1 MLKKLLYTGA
11 LLAISAGGASAQ
23 NSPTWLRY
31 PSISPDGQTI
41 VFTYKGDLYRVPANG
56 GNAIPLT
63 AHEAHDF
70 MPVWSKDG
78 KSIVFAS
85 DRYGNFDLF
94 QMPATGGEAQRMT
107 FHSSNE
113 YPYEFS
119 PDGKT
124 VYFGS
129 TRQDLASNRQFPTFS
144 MPELYKVGLGGG
156 RVQQVFTTPA
166 EDVKFSRNG
175 EVMLYQDKK
184 GGENQWRKHHV
195 SSVARDLWS
204 FDTKTGKHTKIT
216 NFGGEDRTPVFA
228 DNDKTIYYLSE
239 ESGTFNV
246 HRMAAD
252 KPGTAS
258 TQVTKFTKHPVRFLT
273 ASNNGVLSFGFD
285 GELYTMQPNGEPKKV
300 KVIIAA
306 DAKTNNERIVPVA
319 GSGVQNLVVS
329 PNGKE
334 VAFVYRGEVFVSA
347 VEGNVTKRIT
357 NTPEMERHVSFSP
370 DGKSL
375 IYSSERG
382 KGWKIYQTRIARA
395 EEPYFYASTLLN
407 ETALITNDKDN
418 YQPQFSPDGK
428 EVAFVE
434 DRMNLKVY
442 NLATKQVRTLLTTN
456 ELFSM
461 GENDQYFTW
470 SPDGKWIAFEFSE
483 PGYWNGEVG
492 LISADGKGKKI
503 NLTES
508 GYQDGSPQWM
518 MGGKLL
524 IWQSTREGMRAQA
537 NSGGAQTD
545 VFGMFMT
552 QGAYDKFRLSKEDF
566 ALIKEQEEK
575 AAKEKEKEKEKEK
588 DKKKKPEPE
597 SMAIDWEGLKTRK
610 ARLTL
615 HSSSLGDALVSKDGE
630 TLYYL
635 ARFERGFNLWS
646 TNLRTKE
653 TKMAVTLNANRAS
666 MDWDKDQKNLFLLAD
681 GRVIKLDPAT
691 SKQENVSVGGD
702 MNLNVAAERAFML
715 EHVWRRT
722 QKTFYT
728 AGFHGANWEAL
739 KPDYEKYLPHVS
751 NNYEFSELLSELL
764 GELNVSHS
772 GSSFSNVPANADAT
786 ASLGVFFDQNYT
798 GDGMKID
805 EVILEGP
812 LQKAGLD
819 VKAGMVIEKI
829 DGETLSPDRDYAQ
842 FLNRKAGK
850 NTLLTIYDPAT
861 KKRRDITVKPISAG
875 EENGLLYKRWVRRNA
890 DEVDRLSNGQ
900 LGYVHIPG
908 MNDGSYRTVY
918 EDVMGKYAN
927 RKGMVVDTR
936 NNGGGDLVADLAMF
950 LSGKMFLNYT
960 TDSRSIGL
968 EPSFRWTK
976 PSIALANEANYS
988 DGHCF
993 AFSYQDLKLGKL
1005 VGMPVPGTCTFAG
1018 WETLSDNSV
1027 RWGVPPLGVKD
1038 VQGRY
1043 LENLQTE
1050 PDVKVM
1056 NAYELVSKGKDQQ
1069 LEAAVV
1075 ELLKEVK

>member
-11 LLAISAGGASAQ
+11 LLATTLSAANAQ
-23 NSPTWLRY
+23 DAPSWLRY
-31 PSISPDGQTI
+31 SSISPDGQTI
-41 VFTYKGDLYRVPANG
+41 VFTYKGDLYRVPASG
-56 GNAIPLT
+56 GTAVPLT
-63 AHEAHDF
+63 IHEAHDY

-78 KSIVFAS
+78 KTIVFAS

-107 FHSSNE
+107 FHSANE

-129 TRQDLASNRQFPTFS
+129 TRLDMASNRQYPTFYQ
-144 MPELYKVGLGGG
+144 PELYKVGLAGG
-156 RVQQVFTTPA
+156 RVQQVLTTPA
-166 EDVKFSRNG
+166 EEVKLSQNG
-175 EVMLYQDKK
+175 QIMLYQDKK

-195 SSVARDLWS
+195 SAVTRDLWS
-204 FDTKTGKHTKIT
+204 FDAKTGKHTKLT
-216 NFGGEDRTPVFA
+216 TYAGEDRTPVFA

-246 HRMAAD
+246 HRLAAD
-252 KPGTAS
+252 QPGTS

-273 ASNNGVLSFGFD
+273 ASNNGMLCFGFD
-285 GELYTMQPNGEPKKV
+285 GDLYTMQPNGAPQKV
-300 KVIIAA
+300 NVRIATG
-306 DAKTNNERIVPVA
+306 AKTNNERIVPVA
-319 GSGVQNLVVS
+319 GNGVQDLAVS

-334 VAFVYRGEVFVSA
+334 VAFIYRGEVFVSA
-347 VEGNVTKRIT
+347 VEGNATKRIT
-357 NTPEMERHVSFSP
+357 NTPEQERHVSFSP
-370 DGKSL
+370 DGKTL
-375 IYSSERG
+375 IYATERG
-382 KGWKIYQTRIARA
+382 KGWKIYQTQISRK
-395 EEPYFYASTLLN
+395 EEPYFYASTLLH
-407 ETALITNDKDN
+407 ETALIDNDKEN
-418 YQPQFSPDGK
+418 YEPQFSPDGK
-428 EVAFVE
+428 EIAFLE
-434 DRMNLKVY
+434 DRITLKVY
-442 NLATKQVRTLLTTN
+442 NTKDKKVRTLLTTN

-461 GENDQYFTW
+461 RDNDQYFTW
-470 SPDGKWIAFEFSE
+470 SPDSKWIAFDFSE
-483 PGYWNGEVG
+483 PGFANGEVG

-508 GYQDGSPQWM
+508 GYQDDSPQWM
-518 MGGKLL
+518 AGGNML
-524 IWQSTREGMRAQA
+524 IWNSTREGMRSQA
-537 NSGGAQTD
+537 TSGGAQSD
-545 VFGMFMT
+545 IFALFMT
-552 QGAYDKFRLSKEDF
+552 QGAYDKFRLSKEDY

-575 AAKEKEKEKEKEK
+575 AAKEKEK
-588 DKKKKPEPE
+588 DKKKKQDEEPL
-597 SMAIDWEGLKTRK
+597 AIDWEGLKTRK

-615 HSSSLGDALVSKDGE
+615 HSAPLGDALVSKDGE

-635 ARFERGFNLWS
+635 ARFEKGYNLWS

-666 MDWDKDQKNLFLLAD
+666 MDWDKEYKNLFLLAD
-681 GRVIKLDPAT
+681 GRVIKLDPTAN
-691 SKQENVSVGGD
+691 KQENVSISGD
-702 MNLNVAAERAFML
+702 LNLNVAAERAFMF

-728 AGFHGANWEAL
+728 AGFHGANWKGL
-739 KPDYEKYLPHVS
+739 KGDYEKYLPHLS
-751 NNYEFSELLSELL
+751 NNYEFSEMLSELL

-772 GSSFSNVPANADAT
+772 GSSFANVPVNADAT
-786 ASLGVFFDQNYT
+786 ASLGVFYDQNFT
-798 GDGMKID
+798 GNGLKIE
-805 EVILEGP
+805 EVLLGGP

-819 VKAGMVIEKI
+819 VKPGMVIEKI
-829 DGETLSPDRDYAQ
+829 DGETLSPDKDYAQ
-842 FLNRKAGK
+842 FLNRKADK
-850 NTLLTIYDPAT
+850 NTLLTVFDPNSR
-861 KKRRDITVKPISAG
+861 KRREITVKPISAG
-875 EENGLLYKRWVRRNA
+875 EENTLLYKRWVRRNA
-890 DEVDRLSNGQ
+890 EEVDRLSNGQ
-900 LGYVHIPG
+900 LGYVHIAG
-908 MNDGSYRTVY
+908 MNDPAYRTVY
-918 EDVMGKYAN
+918 EEVMGKYAN

-936 NNGGGDLVADLAMF
+936 HNSGGDLVADLAMF

-960 TDSRSIGL
+960 TDNRAVGI

-993 AFSYQDLKLGKL
+993 AFSYVDLKLGKL
-1005 VGMPVPGTCTFAG
+1005 VGMPVPGTCTWGG
-1018 WETLSDNSV
+1018 WENLQDSSV

-1056 NAYELVSKGKDQQ
+1056 NEYELVSKGKDQQ
-1069 LEAAVV
+1069 LEVAVQ